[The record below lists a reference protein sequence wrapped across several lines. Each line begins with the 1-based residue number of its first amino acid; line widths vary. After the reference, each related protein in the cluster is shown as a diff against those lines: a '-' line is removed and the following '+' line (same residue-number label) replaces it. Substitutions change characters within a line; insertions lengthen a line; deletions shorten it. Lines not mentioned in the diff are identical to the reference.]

1 MPEDADE
8 NVFINVPGD
17 NRGARVRYFDDVD
30 SLARVADI
38 NFGLIERAF
47 RRDRAI
53 KADSVGCTFIFSNS
67 FIEQLYFLASDMS
80 ERAALLEVRRKKVSG
95 EDDE

>member
-17 NRGARVRYFDDVD
+17 NRGALVRYFDDVE
-30 SLARVADI
+30 SLARMTDI
-38 NFGLIERAF
+38 NVGLIEELLRPGRGVKSELGIYTF
-47 RRDRAI
+47 MVS
-53 KADSVGCTFIFSNS
+53 DSSIQQILFV
-67 FIEQLYFLASDMS
+67 ASDMC

-95 EDDE
+95 EDYE